1 MSEDKTFSFLKG
13 ILVGAI
19 AGAVAGVLLA
29 PKSGTETREDLK
41 KLAVDFGEKAN
52 ELYKKATDILK
63 EKLEQLEKAGK
74 QIDQEKYMEL
84 VSQVVNEIKKEG
96 HRLSQTPHPKHF
108 AKSTE
113 SIPSSIRLASK

>member
-1 MSEDKTFSFLKG
+1 MSDDKTFSFLKG

-29 PKSGTETREDLK
+29 PKSGAETREDLK

-63 EKLEQLEKAGK
+63 EKLDQLKKAGK
-74 QIDQEKYMEL
+74 KIDQEKYLEL
-84 VSQVVNEIKKEG
+84 VSQVVDEIKKDTLVTADVAQKISAQLKTDWAIVKEE
-96 HRLSQTPHPKHF
+96 LK
-108 AKSTE
+108 K
-113 SIPSSIRLASK
+113 

>member
-84 VSQVVNEIKKEG
+84 VSQVVNEIKKDSLVTTDVAQKISAQLKTDWAIVKEE
-96 HRLSQTPHPKHF
+96 LSK
-108 AKSTE
+108 
-113 SIPSSIRLASK
+113 

>member
-1 MSEDKTFSFLKG
+1 MSDDKTFSFLKG

-29 PKSGTETREDLK
+29 PKSGAETREDLK

-63 EKLEQLEKAGK
+63 EKLNQLKKAGK
-74 QIDQEKYMEL
+74 KIDQEKYLEL
-84 VSQVVNEIKKEG
+84 VSQVVNEIKKDSLVTADVAQKISTQLKTDWAIVKEE
-96 HRLSQTPHPKHF
+96 LSK
-108 AKSTE
+108 
-113 SIPSSIRLASK
+113 